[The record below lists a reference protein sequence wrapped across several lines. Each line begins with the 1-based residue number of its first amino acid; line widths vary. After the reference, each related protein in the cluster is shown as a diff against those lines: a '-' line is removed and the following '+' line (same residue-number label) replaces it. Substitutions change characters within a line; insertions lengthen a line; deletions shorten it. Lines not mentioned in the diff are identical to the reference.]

1 MLLISARSQTHT
13 QHMHRHYQT
22 CTHTFNMKTQPRL
35 AREVAQT
42 NHSQALLIRGRLGAR
57 GCGGGAGV
65 QRGWR
70 PLSPAAHFPPTG
82 PQLTRPSETPDT
94 PFLA

>member
-42 NHSQALLIRGRLGAR
+42 NHSQALLIRGRLGAE
-57 GCGGGAGV
+57 GVGAGLGC
-65 QRGWR
+65 RGMEAPLPRR
-70 PLSPAAHFPPTG
+70 PLRSNQGPAN
-82 PQLTRPSETPDT
+82 PSLWD
-94 PFLA
+94 F